1 MNLTEARDDQGYIVV
16 NIKNRDLLIQSGNRI
31 RVTTNNG
38 SVVVIRILG
47 NDTRFSVP
55 WLIAKDITIQKA
67 H

>member
-16 NIKNRDLLIQSGNRI
+16 ITKKSDLLLQPGNRI

-47 NDTRFSVP
+47 NDTRYSVP
-55 WLIAKDITIQKA
+55 WHVAEGIIIQKA